1 LKIIWLITYNLF
13 FLPLIFLIAIVL
25 SIFKRKVREAIF
37 CRIGEIKKTK
47 KFFSNIDNNKLI
59 YWFHSASHGEFEQIS
74 PILHSLK
81 EIHRGCIV
89 VVSFSSPSGYKN
101 VNNHNIDLKI
111 YLPLDFLWN
120 TTRILKVVRPQKLI
134 FAEYDLWPN
143 YIWTA
148 KWMNIQTTLFS
159 ARFYKKT
166 IKLRPIIKNFYK
178 NVYSSVSA
186 IYTISELD
194 HVNLKKV
201 LIRNYSGV
209 LRVLGSPRYD
219 RVKNIRPELNQN
231 NKNKYNF
238 KRPFRLV
245 AGSMWPDDDQII
257 LEPLI
262 QLALKI
268 DEFSFTWVPH
278 EPDLKYIK
286 QINKKLSSAGLNPEL
301 LSRVDT
307 GVNPKY
313 IIIDKIGYLSRHY
326 WDAKFAYIGGGF
338 STGVHN
344 VMEPAIASLPII
356 FGPKYHN
363 SHTAEELIKSG
374 GGFNINTRNEFLNV
388 MNKLIKDENFCSNS
402 SVASSEVIYNN
413 LGSSSRVVRG
423 IISD

>member
-1 LKIIWLITYNLF
+1 MF
-13 FLPLIFLIAIVL
+13 FIAIVL
-25 SIFKRKVREAIF
+25 SIFRSKVREALRS
-37 CRIGEIKKTK
+37 RIGQIKKTK
-47 KFFSNIDNNKLI
+47 EFFNNVQNNNLV
-59 YWFHSASHGEFEQIS
+59 YWFHSASHGEFEQIH
-74 PILHSLK
+74 PILHNLK
-81 EIHRGCIV
+81 EIQGSSII

-101 VNNHNIDLKI
+101 VEDENIDLKI

-120 TTRILKVVRPQKLI
+120 TIRILKVIRPQKLI

-166 IKLRPIIKNFYK
+166 IKLRPVIKNFYK

-201 LIRNYSGV
+201 LIRNYPGV

-219 RVKNIRPELNQN
+219 RVKSISDESKQN
-231 NKNKYNF
+231 NKNNYPIN
-238 KRPFRLV
+238 RSFRLV
-245 AGSMWPDDDQII
+245 AGSVWPEDDQII
-257 LEPLI
+257 LESLI

-268 DEFSFTWVPH
+268 DKFSFTWAPH
-278 EPDLKYIK
+278 EPHSYYIK
-286 QINKKLSSAGLNPEL
+286 ETTRKLCSHGLRPEL
-301 LSRVDT
+301 LSNVVS
-307 GVNPKY
+307 GINSKC

-326 WDAKFAYIGGGF
+326 WDGKFAYIGGGF

-344 VMEPAIASLPII
+344 VMEPAIAKLPTI

-363 SHTAEELIKSG
+363 SHTAEELIKYG
-374 GGFNINTRNEFLNV
+374 GGFTIKTNNDFINLIQ
-388 MNKLIKDENFCSNS
+388 KLIQNEIFYSNS
-402 SVASSEVIYNN
+402 SSASSEVIDRN
-413 LGSSSRVVRG
+413 LGSSSRVLRG
-423 IISD
+423 ILSD